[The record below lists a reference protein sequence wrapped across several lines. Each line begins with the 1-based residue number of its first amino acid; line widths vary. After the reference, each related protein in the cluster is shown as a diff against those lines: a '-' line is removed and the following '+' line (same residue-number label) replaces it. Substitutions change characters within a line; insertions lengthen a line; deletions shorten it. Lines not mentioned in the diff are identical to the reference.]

1 MSAALLFVSFFLLIL
16 AVAGALAF
24 RSLRK
29 KVHLADL
36 EAQKRSDDLFRQ
48 IEGLL
53 AVHAV
58 VGQPSML
65 PRSRGWAA
73 SPDFLQVLIGQ
84 VRDHGTQVV
93 LECSSGLSTVV
104 AAALCRNRG
113 SGRVYSLE
121 HDPIYAAKTRRLLAA
136 HRLDQWAEVIDAPL
150 VPTALDDWSG
160 QWYDLSRVPDDVRAG
175 LLVVD
180 GPPSTSSPLARY
192 PALPALRSRLAG
204 GARVLLDDADR
215 EDEREIVRR
224 WLRREQ
230 GARAETVDRCEKG
243 CAVLVLP

>member
-1 MSAALLFVSFFLLIL
+1 MSAALLFVSFFLLTL

-36 EAQKRSDDLFRQ
+36 AAQERCDDLFRQ

-58 VGQPSML
+58 VGQSSML

-84 VRDHGTQVV
+84 VRDHGAPVV

-113 SGRVYSLE
+113 DGKVYSLE
-121 HDPIYAAKTRRLLAA
+121 HDPVYADKTRRLLAA
-136 HRLDQWAEVIDAPL
+136 HGLDQWAQVVDAPL
-150 VPTALDDWSG
+150 VPTTVDGWSG
-160 QWYDLSRVPDDVRAG
+160 QWYDLSRLPEDIRAG

-192 PALPALRSRLAG
+192 PALPALRSRLVA
-204 GARVLLDDADR
+204 GARVVLDDADR
-215 EDEREIVRR
+215 DDEREIVRR
-224 WLRREQ
+224 WLRLEQ
-230 GARAETVDRCEKG
+230 SARSDAVDKCEKG
-243 CAVLVLP
+243 CAVVVLP